1 MTIEGFIGTVWSAR
15 LLENLQKSLV
25 YGQNGV
31 INRDYEGELAGKG
44 STVKITSIGDITIG
58 DYTKDTDI
66 ALPEALN
73 DAQTTLVA
81 TESKY
86 FNFAIDDVSRAQM
99 SNNIMDGAMRQSA
112 YNLANVADQ
121 FVAATMVAGVASAN
135 KIGTDAAGKVPDTTA
150 LNTAYEYMLQMGT
163 MLSNANVPREGRWI
177 IVPPWFSEKLALDAR
192 FTQSPA
198 LSGNILTNG
207 VVKQAA
213 GFTVLES
220 NNVPTAAGTGGD
232 AGKTNYKIVAGSGIA
247 TTFADSV
254 SKVEAFRPERR
265 MSDAVKGLHV
275 YGSKV
280 VRPSALALLTARAVA

>member
-135 KIGTDAAGKVPDTTA
+135 KIGTNAAGKVPDTTPS
-150 LNTAYEYMLQMGT
+150 NTAYEYMLQMGT
-163 MLSNANVPREGRWI
+163 MLSDADVPREGRWI

-198 LSGNILTNG
+198 LSGDLLMNG

-220 NNVPTAAGTGGD
+220 NNVPTVAGTGGD
-232 AGKTNYKIVAGSGIA
+232 AGKINYKIVAGSGIA

-254 SKVEAFRPERR
+254 SKVEAYRPERR

-275 YGSKV
+275 YGAKV
-280 VRPSALALLTARAVA
+280 VRPVALALLTARATT

>member
-135 KIGTDAAGKVPDTTA
+135 KIGTNAAGKVPDTTP

-163 MLSNANVPREGRWI
+163 MLSDADVPREGRWI
-177 IVPPWFSEKLALDAR
+177 IVPPWFSEKLALDER

-220 NNVPTAAGTGGD
+220 NNVPTVAGTGGD
-232 AGKTNYKIVAGSGIA
+232 AGKINYKIVAGSGIA

-254 SKVEAFRPERR
+254 SKVEAYRPERR

-275 YGSKV
+275 YGAKV
-280 VRPSALALLTARAVA
+280 VRPVALALLTARATT

>member
-121 FVAATMVAGVASAN
+121 FVAATMVAGVAADN
-135 KIGTDAAGKVPDTTA
+135 KIGTDSAGKVPDA
-150 LNTAYEYMLQMGT
+150 IPLNTAYEYMLQMGT
-163 MLSNANVPREGRWI
+163 MLSDADVPREGRWI
-177 IVPPWFSEKLALDAR
+177 IVPPWFSEKLALDER
-192 FTQSPA
+192 FTQSPT

-220 NNVPTAAGTGGD
+220 NNVPTVAGTGGD

-280 VRPSALALLTARAVA
+280 VRPVALALLTARAVA

>member
-135 KIGTDAAGKVPDTTA
+135 KIGSDTAGKVPDTTP

-163 MLSNANVPREGRWI
+163 MLSNADVPREGRWI
-177 IVPPWFSEKLALDAR
+177 IVPPWFSEKLALDER

-220 NNVPTAAGTGGD
+220 NNVPTVAGSGGD
-232 AGKTNYKIVAGSGIA
+232 AGKINYKIVAGSGIA

-254 SKVEAFRPERR
+254 SKVEAYRPERR

-275 YGSKV
+275 YGAKV

>member
-99 SNNIMDGAMRQSA
+99 SNNIMDGAMR
-112 YNLANVADQ
+112 
-121 FVAATMVAGVASAN
+121 
-135 KIGTDAAGKVPDTTA
+135 
-150 LNTAYEYMLQMGT
+150 
-163 MLSNANVPREGRWI
+163 
-177 IVPPWFSEKLALDAR
+177 
-192 FTQSPA
+192 
-198 LSGNILTNG
+198 
-207 VVKQAA
+207 
-213 GFTVLES
+213 
-220 NNVPTAAGTGGD
+220 
-232 AGKTNYKIVAGSGIA
+232 
-247 TTFADSV
+247 
-254 SKVEAFRPERR
+254 
-265 MSDAVKGLHV
+265 
-275 YGSKV
+275 
-280 VRPSALALLTARAVA
+280 

>member
-135 KIGTDAAGKVPDTTA
+135 KIGSDTAGKVPDA
-150 LNTAYEYMLQMGT
+150 IPLNTAYEYMLQMGT
-163 MLSNANVPREGRWI
+163 MLSDADVPREGRWI
-177 IVPPWFSEKLALDAR
+177 IVPPWFSEKLALDER
-192 FTQSPA
+192 FTQSPT

-220 NNVPTAAGTGGD
+220 NNVPTVAGTGGD

-280 VRPSALALLTARAVA
+280 VRPVALALLTARAVA

>member
-135 KIGTDAAGKVPDTTA
+135 KIGSDTAGKVPDTTP

-163 MLSNANVPREGRWI
+163 MLSDANVPREGRWI
-177 IVPPWFSEKLALDAR
+177 IVPPWFSEKLALDER

-198 LSGNILTNG
+198 LSGNILMNG

-220 NNVPTAAGTGGD
+220 NNVPTVAGTGGD
-232 AGKTNYKIVAGSGIA
+232 AGKINYKIVAGSGIA

-254 SKVEAFRPERR
+254 SKVEAYRPERR

-275 YGSKV
+275 YGAKV

>member
-135 KIGTDAAGKVPDTTA
+135 KIGSDTAGKVPDTTP

-163 MLSNANVPREGRWI
+163 MLSDADVPREGRWI

-198 LSGNILTNG
+198 LSGNILMNG

-220 NNVPTAAGTGGD
+220 NNVPTVAGSGGD

-254 SKVEAFRPERR
+254 SKVEAYRPERR

-275 YGSKV
+275 YGAKV
-280 VRPSALALLTARAVA
+280 VRPVALALLTARATT

>member
-99 SNNIMDGAMRQSA
+99 SNNIMDAAMRQSA

-121 FVAATMVAGVASAN
+121 FVAATMVAGVADDN
-135 KIGTDAAGKVPDTTA
+135 KIGSDTAGKVPNTTPGT
-150 LNTAYEYMLQMGT
+150 TAYEYMLQMGT
-163 MLSNANVPREGRWI
+163 MLSNADVPREGRWI
-177 IVPPWFSEKLALDAR
+177 IVPPWFSEKLALDER

-220 NNVPTAAGTGGD
+220 NNVPTVAGSGGD
-232 AGKTNYKIVAGSGIA
+232 AGKTNYKIVAGSSIA

-280 VRPSALALLTARAVA
+280 VRPAALALLTARAVA

>member
-135 KIGTDAAGKVPDTTA
+135 KIGTNAAGKVPDTTP

-163 MLSNANVPREGRWI
+163 MLSDADVPREGRWI

-198 LSGNILTNG
+198 LSGDLLMNG

-220 NNVPTAAGTGGD
+220 NNVPTVAGTGGD
-232 AGKTNYKIVAGSGIA
+232 AGKINYKIVAGSGIA

-254 SKVEAFRPERR
+254 SKVEAYRPERR

-275 YGSKV
+275 YGAKV
-280 VRPSALALLTARAVA
+280 VRPVALALLTARATT

>member
-135 KIGTDAAGKVPDTTA
+135 KIGTDAQGKVPDTTP

-177 IVPPWFSEKLALDAR
+177 IVPPWFSEKLALDER

-220 NNVPTAAGTGGD
+220 NNVPTVAGTGGD

-254 SKVEAFRPERR
+254 SKVEAYRPERR

-275 YGSKV
+275 YGAKV

>member
-135 KIGTDAAGKVPDTTA
+135 KIGTDAAGKVPDTTP

-163 MLSNANVPREGRWI
+163 MLSNADVPREGRWI

-198 LSGNILTNG
+198 LSGDLLMNG

-220 NNVPTAAGTGGD
+220 NNVPTVAGTGGD
-232 AGKTNYKIVAGSGIA
+232 AGKINYKIVAGSGIA

-254 SKVEAFRPERR
+254 SKVEAYRPERR

-275 YGSKV
+275 YGAKV
-280 VRPSALALLTARAVA
+280 VRPVALALLTARATT

>member
-58 DYTKDTDI
+58 DYAKDTDI

-135 KIGTDAAGKVPDTTA
+135 KIGTNAAGKVPDTTP

-163 MLSNANVPREGRWI
+163 MLSDADVPREGRWI

-198 LSGNILTNG
+198 LSGDLLMNG

-220 NNVPTAAGTGGD
+220 NNVPTVAGTGGD
-232 AGKTNYKIVAGSGIA
+232 AGKINYKIVAGSGIA

-254 SKVEAFRPERR
+254 SKVEAYRPERR

-275 YGSKV
+275 YGAKV
-280 VRPSALALLTARAVA
+280 VRPVALALLTARATT

>member
-135 KIGTDAAGKVPDTTA
+135 KIGSDTAGKVPDTTA

-163 MLSNANVPREGRWI
+163 MLSNNDVPREGRWI
-177 IVPPWFSEKLALDAR
+177 IVPPWFSEKLALDER

-220 NNVPTAAGTGGD
+220 NNVPTVAGTGGD
-232 AGKTNYKIVAGSGIA
+232 AGKTNYKIVAGSSIA

-275 YGSKV
+275 YGAKV
-280 VRPSALALLTARAVA
+280 VRPVALALLTARAVA

>member
-135 KIGTDAAGKVPDTTA
+135 KIGSDTAGKVPDTTP

-163 MLSNANVPREGRWI
+163 MLSDANVPREGRWI
-177 IVPPWFSEKLALDAR
+177 IVPPWFSEKLALDER

-220 NNVPTAAGTGGD
+220 NNVPTVAGSGGD
-232 AGKTNYKIVAGSGIA
+232 AGKINYKIVAGSGIA

-254 SKVEAFRPERR
+254 SKVEAYRPERR

-275 YGSKV
+275 YGAKV